1 MVSEN
6 VFHVASKKIP
16 QSKAELTLE
25 YPTLQISPN
34 RAMEVIEMGHP
45 CDGDLERGI
54 MWRVGDHAFGSG
66 VGDICKSTGIITTI
80 KVSCHYMYLQ

>member
-6 VFHVASKKIP
+6 VFHVASKNIP

-54 MWRVGDHAFGSG
+54 M
-66 VGDICKSTGIITTI
+66 
-80 KVSCHYMYLQ
+80 